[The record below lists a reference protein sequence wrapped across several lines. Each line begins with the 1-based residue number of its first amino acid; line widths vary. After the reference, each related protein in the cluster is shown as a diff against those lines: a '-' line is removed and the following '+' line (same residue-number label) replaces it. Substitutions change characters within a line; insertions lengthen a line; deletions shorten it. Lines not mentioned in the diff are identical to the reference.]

1 MKFIVGLT
9 GPTGSGKSTACRAAA
24 DLGFFVIDC
33 DKTARKAAED
43 KNCLKALATAFGNDI
58 LNSDGS
64 LNRKALAEKAFCNKE
79 KTNLLNET
87 IFPFVLEI
95 LKSEIEMT
103 EEEKILLDAPTLF
116 ESGVDHLCNE
126 TCAILAY
133 PEIRLKRIL
142 KRDNLDESQAKLR
155 MSAGKSD
162 EYYKGKTKH
171 ILYNNNREEELYEE
185 FSNLLNSFIGGK

>member
-9 GPTGSGKSTACRAAA
+9 GPTGSGKSTACKAAK

-33 DKTARKAAED
+33 DKTARKASED

-64 LNRKALAEKAFCNKE
+64 LNRKTLAEKAFSNKE
-79 KTNLLNET
+79 STRLLNDT
-87 IFPFVLEI
+87 IFPFVFEI
-95 LKSEIEMT
+95 LKSEIEGA
-103 EEEKILLDAPTLF
+103 EAEKILLDAPTLF
-116 ESGVDHLCNE
+116 ESGVDRVCNE
-126 TCAILAY
+126 TCAILAE

-155 MSAGKSD
+155 MGAGKNE
-162 EYYKGKTKH
+162 EYYREKTKH
-171 ILYNNNREEELYEE
+171 ILYNNNSEEELYKE